1 MRARLCLKC
10 GHRWVKRVVRES
22 VECPRCKRTDWD
34 KPHKKRYRVKH
45 RWAEYKPAVPN
56 GPFDPLPGR
65 EDPVYHLIIKAGL
78 WQEVDFGAFEVLR
91 DSRPDIDWSE
101 LVVGVI
107 GEREVRD
114 WGEFGLWGK
123 LVHAAGSGE
132 WLKKAAQESNLAKG
146 TTQNI

>member
-1 MRARLCLKC
+1 MCQRC
-10 GHRWVKRVVRES
+10 HRRSWNKKVVQRIPVAHKFPEYRGVVK
-22 VECPRCKRTDWD
+22 
-34 KPHKKRYRVKH
+34 
-45 RWAEYKPAVPN
+45 N

-65 EDPVYHLIIKAGL
+65 EDPCYHLIIKAGL

-91 DSRPDIDWSE
+91 ESRPELDWE
-101 LVVGVI
+101 RLVVGVI
-107 GEREVRD
+107 GERELRD